1 MSAYSLLLTKR
12 AQRELSEIDAPIRKT
27 IIAWMEKN
35 LQRTE
40 SPRAYGKALT
50 GDKKGYW
57 RYRVGFYRIIAEIRD
72 EELVIIA
79 ISIAHRSSVY
89 EKL

>member
-1 MSAYSLLLTKR
+1 MSAYKLFLTKR
-12 AQRELSEIDAPIRKT
+12 AQKELAKIDAPIRKT

-35 LQRTE
+35 LQGTAVP
-40 SPRAYGKALT
+40 SAYGKALT

-57 RYRVGFYRIIAEIRD
+57 RYRVGFYRIVAEIRD